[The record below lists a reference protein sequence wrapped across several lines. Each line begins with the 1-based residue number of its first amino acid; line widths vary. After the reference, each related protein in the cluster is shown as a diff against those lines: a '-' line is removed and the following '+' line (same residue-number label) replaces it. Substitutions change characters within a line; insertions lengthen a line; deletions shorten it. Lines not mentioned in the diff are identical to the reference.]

1 MVAGN
6 VASDWA
12 GAICSLGWPGMN
24 NGPFCPHP
32 ESMAPK
38 AIKATRRTGPRT
50 LETRLRVLLDI
61 QRILLTMPESNF
73 PRSLTDSEF
82 HALAAAV
89 LARIEETVDRWL
101 QDDVIDI
108 DSSRTGGLL
117 ELSFPD
123 GSKIVINSQSPLHE
137 LWLAARS
144 GGFHFKCASGRWI
157 DTRSGTEFHD
167 VLSSCASEQAGRA
180 LRFDPA

>member
-1 MVAGN
+1 
-6 VASDWA
+6 
-12 GAICSLGWPGMN
+12 
-24 NGPFCPHP
+24 
-32 ESMAPK
+32 
-38 AIKATRRTGPRT
+38 
-50 LETRLRVLLDI
+50 VLFDI
-61 QRILLTMPESNF
+61 QRILLTMPESNL

-89 LARIEETVDRWL
+89 LARIEATADRWL

-123 GSKIVINSQSPLHE
+123 GSKIVINAQPPLHE

-144 GGFHFKCASGRWI
+144 GGFHFKFASSRWF
-157 DTRSGTEFHD
+157 DTRSGTEFHK
-167 VLSSCASEQAGRA
+167 VLSRCASEQAGRPLSFGGA
-180 LRFDPA
+180 

>member
-1 MVAGN
+1 M
-6 VASDWA
+6 ASAWV

-32 ESMAPK
+32 ESIAPK

-50 LETRLRVLLDI
+50 LGTRLAVLFDI
-61 QRILLTMPESNF
+61 EGILPTMPDSN
-73 PRSLTDSEF
+73 PPKPLTDSEF
-82 HALAAAV
+82 HAIAAAV
-89 LARIEETVDRWL
+89 LAGIEETVDRWL

-123 GSKIVINSQSPLHE
+123 RSKIVINAQPPLHE

-144 GGFHFKCASGRWI
+144 GGFHFKYAAGRWV
-157 DTRSGTEFHD
+157 DTRSGADFHE
-167 VLSSCASEQAGRA
+167 VLSGCSSEQAGH
-180 LRFDPA
+180 LLHFGSV

>member
-1 MVAGN
+1 
-6 VASDWA
+6 
-12 GAICSLGWPGMN
+12 MN
-24 NGPFCPHP
+24 SGPFWPHP
-32 ESMAPK
+32 ESIEPK
-38 AIKATRRTGPRT
+38 VTKATRRKGPRT
-50 LETRLRVLLDI
+50 LETRLAVLFDI
-61 QRILLTMPESNF
+61 QRILLTMPESNL
-73 PRSLTDSEF
+73 PKSLTDSEF
-82 HALAAAV
+82 HATVASV

-123 GSKIVINSQSPLHE
+123 RSKIVVNAQPPLHE

-144 GGFHFKCASGRWI
+144 GGFHFKLATGRWL

-167 VLSSCASEQAGRA
+167 VLSSCASEQAGRV
-180 LRFDPA
+180 LRFNPA